1 MSQYNN
7 VKTFLTNLNQIL
19 QLFSKINQSNNL
31 DKELHIL
38 FILSILK
45 HQQMV
50 VHKVTFQTHRL

>member
-1 MSQYNN
+1 MIQYNN

-31 DKELHIL
+31 DKELHKL

-50 VHKVTFQTHRL
+50 AHKVAFQTHL